1 MKNMINWI
9 IGTDIK
15 DKSDRMRHYLL
26 MAWTVLGV
34 IPSIIT
40 MVVIG

>member
-9 IGTDIK
+9 IGADIENK
-15 DKSDRMRHYLL
+15 NDKMRHYLL
-26 MAWTVLGV
+26 MAYTVIGI

-40 MVVIG
+40 MVIIG

>member
-9 IGTDIK
+9 IGTDIE
-15 DKSDRMRHYLL
+15 DKSDRIRHYIL
-26 MAWTVLGV
+26 MAWTVFGI

-40 MVVIG
+40 MIII

>member
-9 IGTDIK
+9 IGTDIE
-15 DKSDRMRHYLL
+15 DKGDRMRHYLL
-26 MAWTVLGV
+26 MTYTILGV

-40 MVVIG
+40 MIVIG

>member
-9 IGTDIK
+9 IGTDIE
-15 DKSDRMRHYLL
+15 DKSDRIRHYIL
-26 MAWTVLGV
+26 MAWTVVGI

-40 MVVIG
+40 VIAF